1 MYDCKRFSV
10 VQRINTNESRVTV
23 IALNSKENSDD
34 DDGSGRCVNKGE
46 LGLIH
51 WNLCV
56 LGRSPR

>member
-34 DDGSGRCVNKGE
+34 HDGSGRCVNKGE

-56 LGRSPR
+56 